1 MSVGSRALGAP
12 RTRAEQVRD
21 RRARVVQV
29 VEPADRRARRRAK
42 SRRRPRHRYDLS
54 LGQEA
59 AIALRLPSLFLPG
72 FWSRFLSLLLL
83 VTTLLAIRHGL
94 SSPEFHVEAVT
105 VQGSELLGD
114 AQIRSIA
121 GIGNQSIFMVD
132 TGRAVANLMAHPEI
146 SGAHVKVSWP
156 NGVEI
161 QVQERRPIAVW
172 NDGGRTW
179 WLAEDGVA
187 FIERKAWP
195 GMVEVISAEPV
206 LDISDDPQRPA
217 IDPEIVAGL
226 ERLSADLPKGAALQ
240 YDTLHGFGFADPRG
254 WQAYFGAYGD
264 MASKVAVY
272 QAIVRHL
279 LSEEI
284 RASVVSVEQPSTP
297 YYRTAR

>member
-21 RRARVVQV
+21 RRARVTQV
-29 VEPADRRARRRAK
+29 VEPTDRSARRR
-42 SRRRPRHRYDLS
+42 SRVRRRPRHRYDLS

-83 VTTLLAIRHGL
+83 IPTLLAIRHGL
-94 SSPEFHVEAVT
+94 SSPNFQVEAVT
-105 VQGSELLGD
+105 VQGTELLGD
-114 AQIRSIA
+114 VQVRSIA
-121 GIGNQSIFMVD
+121 GIARQSIFTVD
-132 TGRAVANLMAHPEI
+132 TGQAVASLMAHPEI
-146 SGAHVKVSWP
+146 SAARIKVSWP
-156 NGVEI
+156 NEVQIE
-161 QVQERRPIAVW
+161 VQERRPVAVW

-179 WLAEDGVA
+179 WLAKDGVA
-187 FIERKAWP
+187 FIEREAWP
-195 GMVEVISAEPV
+195 GMVEVMSAEPV
-206 LDISDDPQRPA
+206 LDISDDPQRAA

-226 ERLSADLPKGAALQ
+226 ERLSADLPKGATLQ
-240 YDTLHGFGFADPRG
+240 YNTLHGFGFADPRG

-264 MASKVAVY
+264 MDSKVAVY

-284 RASVVSVEQPSTP
+284 KASVVSVEQPSTP